1 MKIKEKLSKVI
12 NKVENILFPHYVCPF
27 CGEETPAGQV
37 CDDCNKLKIQPNF
50 CIKCGG
56 HVSGIAQ
63 VCMQCKE
70 YEHVF
75 DKNFS
80 VYEYAGNSA
89 AAIVK
94 LKFKEAKYLAVDFA
108 KILASRFAESG
119 ISADIVTYVPTT
131 AKKLKERRYNQSA
144 EMAKEFAKLTNLVCL
159 DLLDKTKD
167 TADQKEL
174 SRRERLKNLLGS
186 IVVKDKW
193 QVKGKD
199 ILVIDDVFTTG
210 GTMDA
215 CAKALKRAGANKVYG
230 LTVCKTLLEQ
240 NDKNI

>member
-1 MKIKEKLSKVI
+1 MRDITILDNNMIVASTEGGFEIFSENVFKVSSK
-12 NKVENILFPHYVCPF
+12 
-27 CGEETPAGQV
+27 
-37 CDDCNKLKIQPNF
+37 
-50 CIKCGG
+50 
-56 HVSGIAQ
+56 
-63 VCMQCKE
+63 
-70 YEHVF
+70 
-75 DKNFS
+75 
-80 VYEYAGNSA
+80 
-89 AAIVK
+89 
-94 LKFKEAKYLAVDFA
+94 KFTIDEAVDFA
-108 KILASRFAESG
+108 KILASKFAESG

-167 TADQKEL
+167 TIEQKEL
-174 SRRERLKNLLGS
+174 TRSERLKNLIGS
-186 IVVKDKW
+186 IVTKDKW